1 MSLSSTEAEYVAL
14 TEAICEAK
22 WIQKLLKELGI
33 NSNEPVV
40 IYEDNQSCISIANDS
55 KESMRMKHLDIKYN
69 FIRDVIANGEVYI
82 EYMQTNDQVADIM
95 TKGLGRNLF
104 QKHRESL
111 NLVK

>member
-1 MSLSSTEAEYVAL
+1 
-14 TEAICEAK
+14 
-22 WIQKLLKELGI
+22 
-33 NSNEPVV
+33 
-40 IYEDNQSCISIANDS
+40 
-55 KESMRMKHLDIKYN
+55 MKHLDIKYN

-111 NLVK
+111 NLVKQFNLIIIFNVEKHIHFFILSAITYKHSDIMKLRGGVKV